1 MSGASERRATDIFEM
16 DVASAQEV
24 LAWSRRSAAKLYPDH
39 IRNEDSSLFPMT
51 DQAPRS
57 EELPALNQN
66 YEEAEE
72 GSGKDIRDR
81 FMHWVE
87 QVGRRLG

>member
-1 MSGASERRATDIFEM
+1 
-16 DVASAQEV
+16 
-24 LAWSRRSAAKLYPDH
+24 
-39 IRNEDSSLFPMT
+39 MT